1 MKNHQ
6 CPFCNSCKYYEE
18 DNCQGCNYAERKKS
32 NVMYGG
38 YATETKK
45 FSIGDK
51 VRVTGVT
58 DHRSVYNGRI
68 FTIKSINPNKSNE
81 RRHYGVVE
89 DDCFYIFYSD
99 ELELVESRDAVI
111 PKSIGQDVCEKYL
124 ETYTV
129 TYHPE
134 AAISRTTIEKV
145 IEDVKKNMNKKP
157 AIGYYKKP
165 IDKSKPGWTI
175 KNVVFSDP
183 ATIVF
188 WQDGSK
194 TVVKAH
200 NEVYDPE
207 KGLAMAICKKV
218 FGNQGN
224 YFNVFSKWL
233 PEDYETPSKT
243 IDTRKEAR
251 PWRIWYRQYNED
263 GKVIG
268 SGVYIK
274 SYQRKNDATRVARKV
289 YGDEKK
295 YFFIV
300 SMANPFSE
308 VV

>member
-6 CPFCNSCKYYEE
+6 CPFSSSCSYYDA
-18 DNCQGCNYAERKKS
+18 DNCQGCAHATKKKTLSIDDVIENLNRDGYAVEIERKS
-32 NVMYGG
+32 CDPS
-38 YATETKK
+38 A
-45 FSIGDK
+45 K
-51 VRVTGVT
+51 V
-58 DHRSVYNGRI
+58 
-68 FTIKSINPNKSNE
+68 
-81 RRHYGVVE
+81 
-89 DDCFYIFYSD
+89 
-99 ELELVESRDAVI
+99 
-111 PKSIGQDVCEKYL
+111 
-124 ETYTV
+124 TV
-129 TYHPE
+129 TSDRGATCTRYISYDVWGTSVSVNMLHSMRREIEARQKFNAACADYTAVLTPE
-134 AAISRTTIEKV
+134 AVMSKTTIEKV
-145 IEDVKKNMNKKP
+145 IEDVKKNMNKQP

-165 IDKSKPGWTI
+165 VDKSKPGWSI
-175 KNVVFSDP
+175 KNVVFNDP

-188 WQDGSK
+188 WEDGSK

-200 NEVYDPE
+200 NEVFDPE

-233 PEDYETPSKT
+233 PEDYETPTKT
-243 IDTRKEAR
+243 ESA
-251 PWRIWYRQYNED
+251 PWRIWYRQYNDD

-295 YFFIV
+295 YFFVV
-300 SMANPFSE
+300 SMANPFGE